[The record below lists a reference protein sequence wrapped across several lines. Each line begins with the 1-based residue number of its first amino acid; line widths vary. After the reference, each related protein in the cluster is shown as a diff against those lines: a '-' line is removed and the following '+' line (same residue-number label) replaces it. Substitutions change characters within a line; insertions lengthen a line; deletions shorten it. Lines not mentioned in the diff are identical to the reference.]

1 MIQRKDIPLKK
12 TPARLVSKQPLP
24 SPKPVKV
31 TSAKRKT
38 KTSEVRY
45 RSGLEKSVAL
55 DLTKR
60 GIDFQYEHER
70 IPYIVERKYLPDF
83 QLPNGIYVEAKGWFR
98 DEDCRKMRLLKAQ
111 YPDKEFRFLFQN
123 LNTKVQSKRFT
134 NQQWAEKYN
143 FAYCEGRVPD
153 AWLKETLNENK
164 KED

>member
-1 MIQRKDIPLKK
+1 M
-12 TPARLVSKQPLP
+12 
-24 SPKPVKV
+24 KV
-31 TSAKRKT
+31 TSAKKKT
-38 KTSEVRY
+38 KTSKY
-45 RSGLEKSVAL
+45 RSLLEERVAF
-55 DLTKR
+55 DLNKR
-60 GIDFQYEHER
+60 GIEFQYEHER
-70 IPYIVERKYLPDF
+70 IPYVVERKYLPDF
-83 QLPNGIYVEAKGWFR
+83 QLPNGIYIEAKGWFR

-153 AWLKETLNENK
+153 AWLKETLDERE

>member
-1 MIQRKDIPLKK
+1 M
-12 TPARLVSKQPLP
+12 T
-24 SPKPVKV
+24 V
-31 TSAKRKT
+31 TSAKKKT
-38 KTSEVRY
+38 KTSKY
-45 RSGLEKSVAL
+45 RSLLEERVAF
-55 DLTKR
+55 DLNKR
-60 GIDFQYEHER
+60 GIEFQYEHER
-70 IPYIVERKYLPDF
+70 IPYVVERRYLPDF
-83 QLPNGIYVEAKGWFR
+83 QLPNGIYIEAKGWFR

-153 AWLKETLNENK
+153 AWLKETLDERE

>member
-1 MIQRKDIPLKK
+1 MKK
-12 TPARLVSKQPLP
+12 TPARSQKKKTPAVT
-24 SPKPVKV
+24 V
-31 TSAKRKT
+31 TSAKKKT
-38 KTSEVRY
+38 KTSKY
-45 RSGLEKSVAL
+45 RSGLEKSVAF
-55 DLTKR
+55 DLNKR
-60 GIDFQYEHER
+60 GIEFQYEHER
-70 IPYIVERKYLPDF
+70 IPYVVERKYLPDF
-83 QLPNGIYVEAKGWFR
+83 QLPNGIYIEAKGWFR

-153 AWLKETLNENK
+153 AWLKETLDERK

>member
-1 MIQRKDIPLKK
+1 M
-12 TPARLVSKQPLP
+12 
-24 SPKPVKV
+24 KV
-31 TSAKRKT
+31 TVASAKKKT
-38 KTSEVRY
+38 KTSKY
-45 RSGLEKSVAL
+45 RSGLEKNVAL
-55 DLTKR
+55 DLNKR

-70 IPYIVERKYLPDF
+70 IPYVVERKYLPDF
-83 QLPNGIYVEAKGWFR
+83 QLPNGIYIEAKGWFR

-111 YPDKEFRFLFQN
+111 YPEKEFRFLFQN

-153 AWLKETLNENK
+153 AWLKETLDENK

>member
-1 MIQRKDIPLKK
+1 
-12 TPARLVSKQPLP
+12 
-24 SPKPVKV
+24 VKV
-31 TSAKRKT
+31 TSAKKKT
-38 KTSEVRY
+38 KTSKY
-45 RSGLEKSVAL
+45 RSLLEERVAF
-55 DLTKR
+55 DLNKR
-60 GIDFQYEHER
+60 GIEFQYEHER
-70 IPYIVERKYLPDF
+70 IPYVVERKYLPDF
-83 QLPNGIYVEAKGWFR
+83 QLPNGIYIEAKGWFR

-153 AWLKETLNENK
+153 AWLKETLDENK

>member
-1 MIQRKDIPLKK
+1 
-12 TPARLVSKQPLP
+12 
-24 SPKPVKV
+24 VKV

-123 LNTKVQSKRFT
+123 LNTKVQSRRFT

-153 AWLKETLNENK
+153 AWLKETLDENK